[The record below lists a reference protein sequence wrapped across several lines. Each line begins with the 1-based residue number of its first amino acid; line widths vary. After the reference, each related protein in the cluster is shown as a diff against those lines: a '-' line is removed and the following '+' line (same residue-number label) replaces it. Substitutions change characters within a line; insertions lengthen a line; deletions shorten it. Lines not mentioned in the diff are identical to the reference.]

1 MLVLSVIIATSCVH
15 DKEMTY
21 LNDQI
26 QSLNKRV
33 ATLQQTLESQLGK
46 ELDAKLE
53 GLYNSQAEMRVD
65 IDGMKESLGRLSGR
79 VEDNEHIIK
88 RSVERDL
95 GAQDTI
101 QSGLVN
107 LSQKVTELEAM
118 VKHQHKYLG
127 LEPLV
132 VKDRLPPGDTVTV
145 KEKTDT
151 ANGPKETPSKESPSK
166 ELEQYDAA
174 LASFKKGDYEEA
186 MGGFRLFLERYPKSD
201 RVDNAHFWIGEC
213 HMALK
218 QYEQAILAYQEVIK
232 KYPKGNKV
240 PNAMLRQA
248 MAFLEIKDRTSTR
261 LLLNRV
267 IKKYPYSNEAKI
279 ATSTL
284 EKLR

>member
-1 MLVLSVIIATSCVH
+1 MIATSCVH

-95 GAQDTI
+95 GEQDTI

-145 KEKTDT
+145 KEKADT
-151 ANGPKETPSKESPSK
+151 TPGPKETPPE
-166 ELEQYDAA
+166 ELGQYDAA
-174 LASFKKGDYEEA
+174 LASFKKGNYEEA
-186 MGGFRLFLERYPKSD
+186 MGDFRLFLERYPKSD
-201 RVDNAHFWIGEC
+201 RADNAHFWIGEC

-267 IKKYPYSNEAKI
+267 IKKYPNSNEAKI
-279 ATSTL
+279 AKSTL

>member
-1 MLVLSVIIATSCVH
+1 
-15 DKEMTY
+15 MTY

-33 ATLQQTLESQLGK
+33 ATFQQTIESQLGK
-46 ELDAKLE
+46 RLDTKLE
-53 GLYNSQAEMRVD
+53 GIYNSQAEMRVE
-65 IDGMKESLGRLSGR
+65 IDGMKERVGSLSGR

-88 RSVERDL
+88 RTVERDL
-95 GAQDTI
+95 GEQDTV

-132 VKDRLPPGDTVTV
+132 LKDRQSPSDSVTTE
-145 KEKTDT
+145 EKVDLTPD
-151 ANGPKETPSKESPSK
+151 PKEPQSK
-166 ELEQYDAA
+166 ELEQYNAA
-174 LASFKKGDYEEA
+174 LASFKNGNYEKA
-186 MGGFRLFLERYPKSD
+186 MGGFRMFLERYTKSD
-201 RVDNAHFWIGEC
+201 RADNAHFWIGEC

-267 IKKYPYSNEAKI
+267 IKKYPHSNEAKI
-279 ATSTL
+279 AKSTL
-284 EKLR
+284 ENLR